1 MKLTN
6 RVVNKILIIY
16 IHIIDQIFI
25 YRLNNPIIGKRN
37 LFNFTLSKV
46 SSLKSITT
54 KKINRYLAQKVIKEY
69 SIRNSLHYQPGGRGY
84 RGLAVLNQK
93 MLEKEYQKL
102 TSRLEFIVK
111 NYSRALNIQLNQSW
125 VEFGCGKG
133 QNLKY
138 LINHDPNLTY
148 HGFDINED
156 CLKVA
161 NLGKMSDGITLQVGD
176 IKDIEFLRRFDDN
189 QFDNSLISHVL
200 STILCETIDE
210 TEIIHKSIVSELC
223 RITRNS
229 IIIIDEQN
237 TDNKFSVNIEQ
248 LNRATINQDLF
259 KFFKNYDGELFYIK
273 TDVSKALIFRKNRQ

>member
-1 MKLTN
+1 MKITN
-6 RVVNKILIIY
+6 RISNKILVLYIY
-16 IHIIDQIFI
+16 IIDQIFI
-25 YRLNNPIIGKRN
+25 YRLNNPIVGKRN
-37 LFNFTLSKV
+37 LFNYALSKA
-46 SSLKSITT
+46 SSLKSISM
-54 KKINRYLAQKVIKEY
+54 KKINGYIAQKVIKEY
-69 SIRNSLHYQPGGRGY
+69 SIRNSLHYQPSGRGY
-84 RGLAVLNQK
+84 TGLGVLNQK
-93 MLEKEYQKL
+93 MLEMEYQKL

-111 NYSRALNIQLNQSW
+111 NYSRALNIQVNQSW

-138 LINHDPNLTY
+138 LISRDSNLTY

-161 NLGKMSDGITLQVGD
+161 NFGKISNGITLQVGD
-176 IKDIEFLRRFDDN
+176 IKDIEFLRRFNDN

-200 STILCETIDE
+200 STILCENIDA

-223 RITRNS
+223 RITKNS

-237 TDNKFSVNIEQ
+237 IDNKFSVNIEQ

-273 TDVSKALIFRKNRQ
+273 TDESKALIFRKK